1 MKSRSLTKLVG
12 IFGDPIAHTRSPA
25 MQNAAFAA
33 LGLNYYYAPFAVHDH
48 SLRQAVHAIRALG
61 LVGVNITIPHK
72 ERVIGLLDDLSPE
85 ARLIGAV
92 NTVVNRRG
100 MLIGHNTDGRGF
112 LLALRRKLGLS
123 VRGRTVCLLGAG
135 GAARAVAV
143 ALVRAGVNRLVI
155 ANRTLSRAETLT
167 RQLRSVNRR
176 APQLRAIRL
185 SAASLAQQAG
195 DCDCLI
201 NATAVGMN
209 RSDPQLVSPA
219 IIRQFSYVCDLI
231 YNPAKTRLL
240 RDAEAAGCRTMNG
253 LPMLVYQGALAFQLW
268 TGRTAPV
275 RVMERAAASLLDS

>member
-1 MKSRSLTKLVG
+1 
-12 IFGDPIAHTRSPA
+12 
-25 MQNAAFAA
+25 MQNAAFKA
-33 LGLNYYYAPFAVHDH
+33 LGLNYYYAPFAVRED

-61 LVGVNITIPHK
+61 FVGVNITIPHK
-72 ERVIGLLDDLSPE
+72 ERVIRFLDDLSPE

-92 NTVVNRRG
+92 NTVVNHRG

-112 LLALRRKLGLS
+112 LIALRRKLGLS

-143 ALVRAGVNRLVI
+143 ALVRDGVKRLVI
-155 ANRTLSRAETLT
+155 ANRTLSRAEMLT
-167 RQLRSVNRR
+167 RQLRAASRPS
-176 APQLRAIRL
+176 PQLSAIRL
-185 SAASLAQQAG
+185 NAASLAQQAG

-209 RSDPQLVSPA
+209 RNDPRLVSPA

-240 RDAEAAGCRTMNG
+240 RDAEAAGCRTING
-253 LPMLVYQGALAFQLW
+253 LAMLVHQGALAFELW
-268 TGRTAPV
+268 TGRKAPV
-275 RVMERAAASLLDS
+275 RVMERVAASALDP